1 MINPSSTS
9 LTYPLLRSLC
19 LPEPFMIQNLQ
30 TQLLPALASLVHL
43 KRFMI
48 FVWNDRRL
56 QPTLLGD
63 IHAVLP
69 GLEELSLGVD
79 NEKLQWWQGDLVS
92 YNYPFLSFPQHS
104 KTDHLNESSEIGDP
118 NFSPSNPSLDSPG
131 TTLLTPD

>member
-1 MINPSSTS
+1 MTNPSSNA
-9 LTYPLLRSLC
+9 LTYPPLRSLC

-92 YNYPFLSFPQHS
+92 YHPPFSSSPRRS
-104 KTDHLNESSEIGDP
+104 ITDHSTASSEIGDP
-118 NFSPSNPSLDSPG
+118 NSSPSNPSLDSPG